1 MGIFQKEVQFLSIT
15 KGYGTKETKMKTK
28 KFVIT
33 SFLFWSALS
42 IYAEDAELRVLTPK
56 VKKEVTTVTKSTNA
70 KKNSKGSSELNTAVD
85 KLNKQGQKIET
96 MLGKFQERSG
106 IWDFTNQYDFKTG
119 TVIKGVLLNS
129 VVSTNLESP
138 LLVEV
143 LDGEALP
150 SGTTFSCK
158 GVTKFNRVLSACNK
172 LITPNDQEEF
182 NVQVSLLNVD
192 GSSGLKPD
200 EVYTG
205 KEAYVAASVA
215 TAFSKGLIELNTER
229 LASPFGELT
238 ANTAK
243 NRVTNGVLNSL
254 DETNELMNAEMKT
267 KEAKAYIKAGKP
279 VLIYF
284 QERFRK

>member
-1 MGIFQKEVQFLSIT
+1 MKVCNHVVAILIIFLSS
-15 KGYGTKETKMKTK
+15 GAFADDGG
-28 KFVIT
+28 
-33 SFLFWSALS
+33 
-42 IYAEDAELRVLTPK
+42 ELRVLAPKMKKKIARVSKLNTPRK
-56 VKKEVTTVTKSTNA
+56 I
-70 KKNSKGSSELNTAVD
+70 SKAPSELDLAV
-85 KLNKQGQKIET
+85 KRLNHQGQKIENL
-96 MLGKFQERSG
+96 LGKFQERSG

-150 SGTTFSCK
+150 SGTRFSCK
-158 GVTKFNRVLSACNK
+158 GVTKLKRVMSVCNK

-182 NVQVSLLNVD
+182 AVQVSLLNVD
-192 GSSGLKPD
+192 GSSGLKAD

-205 KEAYVAASVA
+205 KEEYVAATVA

-229 LASPFGELT
+229 LASPLGELT
-238 ANTAK
+238 VNNRK
-243 NRVTNGVLNSL
+243 NRLANGVLNSL
-254 DETNELMNAEMKT
+254 DETNDLMNSEMKS